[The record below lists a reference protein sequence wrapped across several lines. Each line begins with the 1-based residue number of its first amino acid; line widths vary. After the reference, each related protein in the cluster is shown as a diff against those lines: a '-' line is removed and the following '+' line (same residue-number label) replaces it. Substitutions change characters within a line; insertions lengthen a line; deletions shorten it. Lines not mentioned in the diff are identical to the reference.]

1 MTNQTTSKE
10 AFLHEPI
17 LHRPNAN
24 ATTTVSSFPVFL
36 LKLRDL
42 MTSWPN
48 TRSKPVT
55 RLDHAGEW
63 LVFLHIQ
70 IHIKSC
76 FHHSCEGTVFEI
88 LKMQFLRLL
97 RYIQQLSQ
105 QCYDLKKIPP
115 PKRKGQSPEP
125 SQAPFIIGFPL
136 HLFFGGANLP
146 SWGQIWQ
153 GLEQFLSLQD
163 RFMTIFKPRKG
174 MQHWLMA
181 ILLLNFSRAR
191 IWYHGWPILLLWSP
205 LVSFPP
211 VVSRQPTSAPLLRA
225 LALPALRKTPSW
237 WDRNWNDMDTTFTW
251 KRFCK

>member
-1 MTNQTTSKE
+1 MPVNGSYFCISKFTSNSE
-10 AFLHEPI
+10 AFALHPAAQPTM
-17 LHRPNAN
+17 LRPETNN
-24 ATTTVSSFPVFL
+24 
-36 LKLRDL
+36 
-42 MTSWPN
+42 
-48 TRSKPVT
+48 
-55 RLDHAGEW
+55 E
-63 LVFLHIQ
+63 
-70 IHIKSC
+70 
-76 FHHSCEGTVFEI
+76 
-88 LKMQFLRLL
+88 
-97 RYIQQLSQ
+97 
-105 QCYDLKKIPP
+105 KIPS
-115 PKRKGQSPEP
+115 RNEKGKSPEL

-153 GLEQFLSLQD
+153 GLEQFQSLQD

-191 IWYHGWPILLLWSP
+191 IWYHGWPIMIYYVIMVSHL
-205 LVSFPP
+205 SFPP

-237 WDRNWNDMDTTFTW
+237 RNRNWNDMDTTFTW